1 MSDQIPL
8 IGPRGGLKPRPPT
21 KAAVAGTERVPV
33 LLESPLPQLDRPF
46 DFSVPPRL
54 AGKVAPGVRVRATLG
69 GRRHAGYVLPG
80 GPDPQYTGPVRPLDA
95 VVSPVPVLSPEV
107 LELCRAVAQ
116 HYAGGL
122 SDVVRLAVPPRVAG
136 AESDWSAA
144 PSVAPAGADTAA
156 MRDAKALV
164 APGQRGVWTCPPATD
179 WAEELA
185 VTAATAA
192 ASGRGVLIVLPDGRD
207 VERVADRLTRQR
219 AAATAVLQAEAGATQ
234 RYRSFLSV
242 LSGEARVVVGTRA
255 AAFAPVADLGLAII
269 WDDGDPSHSDP
280 HAPYPHA
287 REVLVLRSHLSG
299 CGLLIAGRSR
309 SCEAQRLVERGWA
322 AEVGSAGALRRNRPR
337 VSSTEDRVFSPLDL
351 ARRFPETAVRT
362 MRSASE
368 FGPVLIHV
376 ARAGYVP
383 VTACQNC
390 REPATCP
397 VCGGSVELTAGGPAC
412 RRCGAAD
419 DYRCPECGSSQLR
432 AVRVGAQ
439 RTAEE
444 VSRLLPDRPVLLS
457 TAESVPAA
465 VPGDAVVIAT
475 PGVEPEV
482 TGGYA
487 AAYLPD
493 AQNDLWLPD
502 SRAAENALRKWIN
515 AAALVRPGAPVVIN
529 ADPGDEA
536 VQALIRWDPVGFA
549 RRELAH
555 RREAGL
561 PPASRWAQL
570 DGAEEDVTAVAA
582 AVQSQLPQVHVLGPR
597 PLDEGMRALLSSPDA
612 TGLATALRRAVT
624 VRAGAPDARPVR
636 VQMDPPRLD

>member
-1 MSDQIPL
+1 M
-8 IGPRGGLKPRPPT
+8 
-21 KAAVAGTERVPV
+21 AE
-33 LLESPLPQLDRPF
+33 
-46 DFSVPPRL
+46 
-54 AGKVAPGVRVRATLG
+54 KVAPGVRVRVTLG
-69 GRRHAGYVLPG
+69 GRRHSGFVLPG
-80 GPDPQYTGPVRPLDA
+80 GSDPQYTGPVRPLDA
-95 VVSPVPVLSPEV
+95 VVSPVPVLAPEV

-136 AESDWSAA
+136 AESDWSPGAESAA
-144 PSVAPAGADTAA
+144 PVADPAAATGGATA
-156 MRDAKALV
+156 LL

-179 WAEELA
+179 WAAELA
-185 VTAATAA
+185 HTVVAA
-192 ASGRGVLIVLPDGRD
+192 ASSGRGVLVVLPDGRD
-207 VERVADRLTRQR
+207 VERVADQVRRRWSGT
-219 AAATAVLQAEAGATQ
+219 TAVLQAETGATQ
-234 RYRSFLSV
+234 RYRTFLSV
-242 LSGEARVVVGTRA
+242 LSGQARVVVGTRA

-287 REVLVLRSHLSG
+287 REVLVLRSHLGG

-322 AEVGSAGALRRNRPR
+322 AEAGSADELRRNRPR
-337 VSSTEDRVFSPLDL
+337 VGSTEDRVFSPLDL

-362 MRSASE
+362 LRSVS
-368 FGPVLIHV
+368 GPVLIQV

-383 VTACQNC
+383 VTACQVC

-397 VCGGSVELTAGGPAC
+397 VCGGSVELTADGPAC

-419 DYRCPECGSSQLR
+419 EYRCPECGSTQLR

-444 VSRLLPDRPVLLS
+444 VSRLLPDRQVLLS
-457 TAESVPAA
+457 TAESVPTA

-515 AAALVRPGAPVVIN
+515 AAGLVRPGAPVVIN

-570 DGAEEDVTAVAA
+570 DGADADVTAVAA
-582 AVQSQLPQVHVLGPR
+582 AVQSELPQVHLLGPR
-597 PLDEGMRALLSSPDA
+597 PLDEGVRALLSSPDA
-612 TGLATALRRAVT
+612 TGLAAALRRAVT
-624 VRAGAPDARPVR
+624 VRSGASDARPIR
-636 VQMDPPRLD
+636 VQLDPPRLD